1 MHSFARHRISSAGK
15 ASAKETQGLIGS
27 GGWRHDLMEWFIDTF
42 LFRGQLRQ
50 LRQRTATLAR
60 IQPGEQV
67 LDVGCGT
74 GTLAMEVA
82 RRVGRAGRVA
92 GIDPGTE
99 QIARARRSAA
109 RRPVPIE
116 FQIGVIEQL
125 AFPDQTFDVVLSTL
139 MMHHLH
145 GGLKRQ
151 GLAEIARVLKPGGR
165 LVIAD
170 FKRKQERA
178 GQAARFHAASSPF
191 FGNVYLCWA
200 SFRSDSHG
208 NASPQPLVVATS
220 TDGGTIWT
228 QKQVTSAS
236 NNPFNPKQG
245 FGRSGCTV
253 RSDSY
258 GVVYVFAEQFAVGT
272 PGQDS
277 QIMVKSFDG
286 GKSWTRPVNIG
297 LAVDTCFLV

>member
-139 MMHHLH
+139 MMHHLPDS
-145 GGLKRQ
+145 LKRQ

-170 FKRKQERA
+170 FKRKQERQ
-178 GQAARFHAASSPF
+178 GQAARFHA
-191 FGNVYLCWA
+191 GG
-200 SFRSDSHG
+200 SDIQDLAAMVSEAG
-208 NASPQPLVVATS
+208 FEQLETEEMRPPRF
-220 TDGGTIWT
+220 
-228 QKQVTSAS
+228 SAF
-236 NNPFNPKQG
+236 PG
-245 FGRSGCTV
+245 AGIV
-253 RSDSY
+253 RAY
-258 GVVYVFAEQFAVGT
+258 
-272 PGQDS
+272 
-277 QIMVKSFDG
+277 KS
-286 GKSWTRPVNIG
+286 
-297 LAVDTCFLV
+297 